1 MKATTTMMVK
11 LLLLLLLPLG
21 VSMVLGVQWLMV
33 IVLMM
38 SEITSLGSVV
48 VAV

>member
-1 MKATTTMMVK
+1 MMVK